1 MALFHVIKFLTFLLD
16 LRNASP
22 YSCLLWSAN
31 RKKTFS
37 VNFQQNFH
45 SKIDCCWSN
54 YNFHSI
60 SISLMLPLNYIFE
73 ITFSRLKY
81 VKLTVQY
88 TRFFNSVCSTF
99 YLFQKTSS
107 LTLIFLK
114 SHKVWLLLSENWWCK
129 RQI

>member
-16 LRNASP
+16 LRNARVLIF
-22 YSCLLWSAN
+22 YICKLK
-31 RKKTFS
+31 KKTFS
-37 VNFQQNFH
+37 VKNFQQNFH